1 MKKRRKIFQRAAAL
15 LCCIVLL
22 PSLVAVPASAEVT
35 SDDVFL
41 DLLDYSGTQYFYTIS
56 PDLNYLTLDLPYYS
70 SVKYVDFVFF
80 KSGGNINSIS
90 CTIGAGVTSLTIS
103 SLGNGYYRCYGAVSG
118 SGFSI
123 KITLNISS
131 TVWMQLASF
140 KISLFN
146 MDSFAD
152 IGGLWVSDSPTSSGI
167 ITMPNSS
174 TPVTAAM
181 KYQKKE
187 STSQYDYNSAI
198 YLSNWRKYDYMD
210 VYFTLSDADIS
221 SLVVKLDGQ
230 YVPFECSV
238 IGDPD
243 LTDFYAYEVNGV
255 TYYFPAGIGAY
266 LHVMVRVDLSQ
277 LDRTDSG
284 TVQIYCS
291 GQYSVDDVLLQ
302 CNANFKLSSVNG
314 YVFHSVPSPLTS
326 FWLKLKSFL
335 ANLFSGDNDFE
346 ASVDHAVSNADSGIG
361 EIDDSINEL
370 PTPSPED
377 MQLDF
382 LIGGSGAD
390 VSTVRDFFNAIFD
403 IPIIYWIMFLSFM
416 FMFASFILY
425 GSK

>member
-15 LCCIVLL
+15 LCCILLL
-22 PSLVAVPASAEVT
+22 PSLAAVPVSADTVSNNFMDLTEY
-35 SDDVFL
+35 L
-41 DLLDYSGTQYFYTIS
+41 DLSVITLTPSNPNIILNLPTYSVVYYVDMLFSLNGSISSITVIKGSQSRNLTILS
-56 PDLNYLTLDLPYYS
+56 LGSGIYRAYGQVSGNGSSSLTL
-70 SVKYVDFVFF
+70 
-80 KSGGNINSIS
+80 N
-90 CTIGAGVTSLTIS
+90 CGVSAT
-103 SLGNGYYRCYGAVSG
+103 A
-118 SGFSI
+118 
-123 KITLNISS
+123 
-131 TVWMQLASF
+131 WMEILSF
-140 KISLFN
+140 DCALFQS
-146 MDSFAD
+146 DSFAETA
-152 IGGLWVSDSPTSSGI
+152 GLWVSDSPTSSGI

-181 KYQKKE
+181 KYQKKL
-187 STSQYDYNSAI
+187 STSQYSYNSVI

-210 VYFTLSDADIS
+210 VYFTLTDADIS
-221 SLVVKLDGQ
+221 SLVVKLDSQ
-230 YVPFECSV
+230 YIPFECSF

-243 LTDFYAYEVNGV
+243 ITDFYCYEVNGEK
-255 TYYFPAGIGAY
+255 YYFPAGISSY
-266 LHVMVRVDLSQ
+266 MHVMVRLDLSQ

-284 TVQIYCS
+284 TVQIFCS
-291 GQYSVDDVLLQ
+291 GQYGVDDILLE
-302 CNANFKLSSVNG
+302 CNASMKLTSVTGFISSETSELSLFWFKLRN
-314 YVFHSVPSPLTS
+314 
-326 FWLKLKSFL
+326 FL

-390 VSTVRDFFNAIFD
+390 VSTVRDFFNAIFN